1 MTFTLTSHMNLSDF
15 SILLLS
21 VDHVSHCI
29 LAISSFEKNV
39 YRYYYFI
46 VSYITPH
53 EPASSL
59 FEPICEARIARRD
72 IVQSQRWRLRIRDQ
86 LEKGSGQEEK
96 P

>member
-1 MTFTLTSHMNLSDF
+1 MSVIVSWRSLVLRRMFIGII
-15 SILLLS
+15 ILL
-21 VDHVSHCI
+21 
-29 LAISSFEKNV
+29 F
-39 YRYYYFI
+39 R
-46 VSYITPH
+46 ITPH